1 MSKTII
7 IIPCY
12 NEENRF
18 SRELFNDFYLKSEA
32 CFCFVNDGSKDNTLQ
47 MLKELQQGRTERIIV
62 LDLKRNGGKAEAV
75 RQGILQS
82 VNWKRFDFIGYFDA
96 DFATPLSEINYLLHQ
111 FDNKANCQVVFG
123 SRVKLMGRNIERR
136 ILRHYL
142 GRIFST
148 TASLMLKLPIYD
160 TQCGAKI
167 FRLQL
172 VQQIFIQPF
181 ISSWLF
187 DVEIFARIINLYGYE
202 QAATVMYEAPLNQWL
217 EIGGSNLSFKH
228 YFIAPYELLRIKLK
242 YLSERNIEGPTK

>member
-1 MSKTII
+1 MQKTII

-12 NEENRF
+12 KEVNRF
-18 SRELFNDFYLKSEA
+18 SKELFNEFYLKSEI

-47 MLKELQQGRTERIIV
+47 MLKGLQQDRMERIIV
-62 LDLKRNGGKAEAV
+62 LDLKQNSGKAEAV

-82 VNWKRFDFIGYFDA
+82 INWKQFDFIGYLDA
-96 DFATPLSEINYLLHQ
+96 DFATPLSEIPYLLNQ
-111 FDNKANCQVVFG
+111 FDNNPNYQIVFG
-123 SRVKLMGRNIERR
+123 SRVKLMGRKIEREM
-136 ILRHYL
+136 LRHYL

-160 TQCGAKI
+160 TQCGAKM

-172 VQQIFIQPF
+172 AQQIFIQPF
-181 ISSWLF
+181 ISRWLF

-202 QAATVMYEAPLNQWL
+202 QAAAVMYEAPLNQWL
-217 EIGGSNLSFKH
+217 EIGGSKLSFKH

-242 YLSERNIEGPTK
+242 YLSERNVDI

>member
-1 MSKTII
+1 MQKTII

-18 SRELFNDFYLKSEA
+18 SKELFNEFYLKSEI

-47 MLKELQQGRTERIIV
+47 MLNGLQHGRKERIIV
-62 LDLKRNGGKAEAV
+62 VDLKQNSGKAEAV
-75 RQGILQS
+75 RHGILQS
-82 VNWKRFDFIGYFDA
+82 INWKQLDFIGYFDS
-96 DFATPLSEINYLLHQ
+96 DFATPLSEIPYLLNQ
-111 FDNKANCQVVFG
+111 FDNNPNYQIVFG
-123 SRVKLMGRNIERR
+123 SRVKLMGRKIERE

-160 TQCGAKI
+160 TQCGAKY

-172 VQQIFIQPF
+172 AQQIFSQPF
-181 ISSWLF
+181 ISRWLF

-202 QAATVMYEAPLNQWL
+202 QAAAVMYEAPLNQWS
-217 EIGGSNLSFKH
+217 EIGGSKLSFRH
-228 YFIAPYELLRIKLK
+228 YLIAPYELFRIKLR
-242 YLSERNIEGPTK
+242 YLSELKVNI